1 MLLVKSP
8 DWDSFYYEISLTIHC
23 HPNCFE
29 GPSISLARASKA
41 LKPWFYWLSTDLIY
55 WAFGRNMAISHS
67 ILSSLAIW
75 DRMSKI
81 EFFPILSEQKSMF

>member
-1 MLLVKSP
+1 M
-8 DWDSFYYEISLTIHC
+8 FCGNYTRTMHC

-75 DRMSKI
+75 DRK
-81 EFFPILSEQKSMF
+81 